1 MIVTTTQTVEHRSIG
16 EYLGQVTGQS
26 VWEEKKA
33 REIITGIASGP
44 SEAVAGHKD
53 HMAQA
58 RLDAIAEMKT
68 KAEKMGAD
76 AIVAIAFDH
85 LVIHDDML
93 MLFASGTAVKLA
105 EPPLSM

>member
-1 MIVTTTQTVEHRSIG
+1 MIVTTTQTVENRSIE
-16 EYLGQVTGQS
+16 EYLGLVAGQS
-26 VWEEKKA
+26 IWEEKVAK
-33 REIITGIASGP
+33 EIISGIATATSD
-44 SEAVAGHKD
+44 AAAGYKNQ
-53 HMAQA
+53 MTQA
-58 RLDAIAEMKT
+58 RLAAIDEMIA

-105 EPPLSM
+105 EPALSM

>member
-1 MIVTTTQTVEHRSIG
+1 MIVTTTQTVENRSID
-16 EYLGQVTGQS
+16 EYLGLVAGQS
-26 VWEEKKA
+26 IWEEKMAK
-33 REIITGIASGP
+33 EIITGIASGP
-44 SEAVAGHKD
+44 SEAVPGYKD
-53 HMAQA
+53 HMTQA
-58 RLDAIAEMKT
+58 RLAAIAEMKT

-85 LVIHDDML
+85 LVMHDDML

>member
-58 RLDAIAEMKT
+58 RLDAIAEMKSR
-68 KAEKMGAD
+68 AEQMGAD
-76 AIVAIAFDH
+76 AVVGMEFDH
-85 LVIHDDML
+85 LVMQDDML
-93 MLFASGTAVKLA
+93 MLVASGTAVRLA
-105 EPPLSM
+105 DLPTSM